1 MDISKLFLKDPLE
14 KQVTPAS
21 SSLSPEGTIR

>member
-1 MDISKLFLKDPLE
+1 MDISKLILKDPLE

-21 SSLSPEGTIR
+21 SSFPSEGIVE

>member
-1 MDISKLFLKDPLE
+1 MDISKLVLKDPLE

-21 SSLSPEGTIR
+21 SSFPPEGIVE

>member
-1 MDISKLFLKDPLE
+1 MDISKLILKDPLE

-21 SSLSPEGTIR
+21 SSFSPEGIIE